1 MTSYLSR
8 AVASLW
14 SAAKANTGVSEI
26 VTLLTLVVAI
36 AATVIASFEFYDAKR
51 AFALNS
57 IASIVSLYSA
67 PKARYYDVLLQNA
80 DLLVDDADESL
91 SDSRSQ
97 YVAYLAAMNLRDFL
111 QGIEVACRF
120 YFQGLLDEQQK
131 RFIAAYIKGD
141 IDLLLYGYD
150 EQSGEVGDLFTD
162 TPIIQVGWITPD
174 GESADEFQPYDA
186 TRACLVE
193 WEIPLEGKPLF

>member
-14 SAAKANTGVSEI
+14 SAAKANTGVSAI

-36 AATVIASFEFYDAKR
+36 AAAVIASLQFYDAKR
-51 AFALNS
+51 AFSLNS

-80 DLLVDDADESL
+80 DLLDDADESQ

-111 QGIEVACRF
+111 QGIEVACRL
-120 YFQGLLDEQQK
+120 YSQGLLDEQQK
-131 RFIAAYIKGD
+131 RFIADYVKGD

-150 EQSGEVGDLFTD
+150 EQTGEVGDLFTD
-162 TPIIQVGWITPD
+162 TPIIQVDWITPD
-174 GESADEFQPYDA
+174 GKSADEFQPYDA

-193 WEIPLEGKPLF
+193 WDIPLEAKSLF